1 MTFEILPLLPPRY
14 EDIST
19 KPHRD
24 APPKSTPVMMDD
36 HSSCDLCQH
45 LDLSYGS
52 FNIHGRQAAVQKF
65 ARDGRDDRILEFSP
79 EYANSRYLLGTYEEI
94 HRRAGTCPFCRLVWR
109 SINSS
114 SFDRSNEK
122 WKDSK
127 CFLTW
132 ELDGRNID
140 PNTEHGNTM
149 TRKIRIHWDG
159 VSIPDAFAIFL
170 APPKSFSTDLATTNP
185 NAAWTDHFQAR
196 KIHQEASKIG
206 LIQGWLNQCLHGH
219 EDDCRQKFEL
229 RDKSFSKIAKESH
242 FGVIDV
248 VEMRLSSL
256 PLRSKKKSGRSRWTE
271 DTLYESDTS
280 SDEFEDATTVGPES
294 DASQYEPYVA
304 LSYVWGSKEDQE
316 AFEDLRTSLKNVLIR
331 GTPNALEEDMK
342 KMPKS
347 IQSSVEL
354 VRRLGYRYLWIDSI
368 CIVQDSK
375 RSWKWNSEVMDCIY
389 SNAEFTICA
398 ADGSNA
404 KTGLVAL
411 DPPEETQEQN
421 EQIIERC
428 APRVRLT
435 IARDVESQVA
445 SSTWNKRAW
454 TFQKRLLSPRCL
466 IFTQGRIFFQ
476 CRAATFSEDIVTP
489 HKTTRASAWS
499 LDLINS
505 PLVLLKKLQDRP
517 FWFFMNSVELY
528 SGRSLTKSKDILA
541 AFKGVLNLIDNA
553 MSGPS
558 AFGLP
563 TSHFDLALLWTPKKA
578 LKRRKG
584 DDRDDFP
591 SWSWCGWEGGS
602 VSYVSQDFIQ
612 DCLENVHHWLISH
625 TWIQWHIRDHES
637 KLRPLWWTCES
648 EPAKGEER
656 WKGYDSFDYSSEQL
670 DINHKMPGDEED
682 VIMREKL
689 QLDDERR
696 RLEPQRHMTHSPNQG
711 VQDLQNGQ
719 NWQGQAWSDAS
730 GWQNAPDHQL
740 QTSPN
745 APVWNNRQ
753 QLQVNH
759 GAEDDLWSFYD
770 VQTERPRPGERI
782 MNEINPQDAH
792 DHERLGPG
800 EAKDPRMN
808 VVVVNKV
815 YNGYGRE
822 GLKRRQARGSTVW
835 DPDHRSFSGNRGG
848 AYGGQSNSDPYGRNF
863 SAKEAWRYE
872 ERKFKKRAPESPFA
886 VHKAQFSSQYP
897 FNGDSTILQF
907 WTESVWLYLVEPP
920 RNFHPKASGS
930 TCGPG
935 LRRYG
940 IADGAGDWC
949 GSIVLS
955 EEWAQD
961 NIRKTQISGGAAR
974 FQFVALSDAKK
985 FTEEEC
991 ETWSYYVP
999 LDRQQSEWNLHYVM
1013 LVEKEDGVH
1022 YRIGVG
1028 KVFKSAFQ
1036 RGARGPARWEE
1047 IVLG

>member
-1 MTFEILPLLPPRY
+1 M
-14 EDIST
+14 
-19 KPHRD
+19 
-24 APPKSTPVMMDD
+24 
-36 HSSCDLCQH
+36 CQH
-45 LDLSYGS
+45 LDLSYGQ

-79 EYANSRYLLGTYEEI
+79 EYANSRYPLGTYEEI

-149 TRKIRIHWDG
+149 TRRIRIHWDG

-170 APPKSFSTDLATTNP
+170 APPKSLSTDLATTNP

-196 KIHQEASKIG
+196 KIQQEASKIG
-206 LIQGWLNQCLHGH
+206 LIQSWLNQCLHGH
-219 EDDCRQKFEL
+219 EDDCRQEFEL

-248 VEMRLSSL
+248 VEMRLASL

-280 SDEFEDATTVGPES
+280 LDEFEDARTVGPES

-331 GTPNALEEDMK
+331 GTPNALEEDLK

-398 ADGSNA
+398 ADGNNA

-411 DPPEETQEQN
+411 DPPEETREQN

-445 SSTWNKRAW
+445 SSIWNKRAW
-454 TFQKRLLSPRCL
+454 TFQERLLSPRCL

-517 FWFFMNSVELY
+517 FWFYMNCVELY

-563 TSHFDLALLWTPKKA
+563 TPHFDLALLWTPKKA
-578 LKRRKG
+578 LKRRKR
-584 DDRDDFP
+584 DDGDDFP

-602 VSYVSQDFIQ
+602 VSYVNQDFIE
-612 DCLENVHHWLISH
+612 DCLENVHSWLISH

-648 EPAKGEER
+648 EPPKGEER
-656 WKGYDSFDYSSEQL
+656 WKGYDSFDYSSQQL
-670 DINHKMPGDEED
+670 DINNKMPGNEDCRAEEQRRYEEEML
-682 VIMREKL
+682 MREKQ
-689 QLDDERR
+689 QLEEERR
-696 RLEPQRHMTHSPNQG
+696 RLEQQRHMTHSPNQS
-711 VQDLQNGQ
+711 VQYLQNGQ
-719 NWQGQAWSDAS
+719 DRQSQAWSDAS
-730 GWQNAPDHQL
+730 GWQDDPEQRYQSHNAPNYQL
-740 QTSPN
+740 RARPS
-745 APVWNNRQ
+745 APVWHDRQ
-753 QLQVNH
+753 H
-759 GAEDDLWSFYD
+759 YHRAEDEWSSLNNF
-770 VQTERPRPGERI
+770 QTERPRHGTWHRP
-782 MNEINPQDAH
+782 AY

-800 EAKDPRMN
+800 ETKDPRMN

-815 YNGYGRE
+815 YNGYD
-822 GLKRRQARGSTVW
+822 RGSLQRHQGRGRTVK
-835 DPDHRSFSGNRGG
+835 DPDPRSFSDSHGG
-848 AYGGQSNSDPYGRNF
+848 AYGEQPSSDPYGRNF
-863 SAKEAWRYE
+863 STKEARRYE

-886 VHKAQFSSQYP
+886 VHMAQYSSRYP
-897 FNGDSTILQF
+897 FDGDSPILQF
-907 WTESVWLYLVEPP
+907 WAESVWLYLVEPM
-920 RNFHPKASGS
+920 RRFQPKDSGA
-930 TCGPG
+930 TCGSG

-955 EEWAQD
+955 EEWAQEK
-961 NIRKTQISGGAAR
+961 IRQLHISGGGAR
-974 FQFVALSDAKK
+974 FQFLAFSDAKK

-999 LDRQQSEWNLHYVM
+999 LDRQQSEWNLYYVM
-1013 LVEKEDGVH
+1013 LVESQDGVH
-1022 YRIGVG
+1022 YRVGVG

-1036 RGARGPARWEE
+1036 RGARGSSRWEE